1 MKKLIDLEK
10 FSVSVGSFSLKNINL
25 QIYENEI
32 FAILG
37 KTGSGKT
44 VLLESIAGF
53 YKSEEGSIK
62 IYDKK
67 VNEIPLEN
75 RKIGFVYQDYGLFPH
90 MTVFNNIAYGLKIQK
105 INKKIIKSTVEEI
118 CKILSIENILN
129 QYPGTLSGGE
139 KQRTALARSVVLK
152 PKILLMDEPFSALDP
167 TTKLS
172 MYDEIKKIHKIFGCT
187 IIFVTHDFNEAQ
199 IMADRIGILKSGE
212 LKSVRKSEELFNEYK
227 DEDINEFLG
236 IRREKYYD
244 KRGVIS
250 NVT

>member
-1 MKKLIDLEK
+1 MKKLIDIDQ
-10 FSVSVGSFSLKNINL
+10 FSISVGSFSLKNVNL

-53 YKSEEGSIK
+53 YKSNEGSIK

-67 VNEIPLEN
+67 VNDIPLEN

-90 MTVFNNIAYGLKIQK
+90 LTVFNNIAYGLKMQK

-167 TTKLS
+167 TTKKS

-199 IMADRIGILKSGE
+199 IMANRIGILSSGQ
-212 LKSVRKSEELFNEYK
+212 LKSVRKSGELFNEYK

-236 IRREKYYD
+236 IRRGKYYD
-244 KRGVIS
+244 KRRVIS
-250 NVT
+250 NIT

>member
-1 MKKLIDLEK
+1 MKKLIDIEK

-90 MTVFNNIAYGLKIQK
+90 MTVFNNISYGLKIQK
-105 INKKIIKSTVEEI
+105 INKKTIKSTVKEI
-118 CKILSIENILN
+118 CKILSIEKILN

-236 IRREKYYD
+236 IRRGKYYD

-250 NVT
+250 NIT